1 MSRMPLALI
10 VDDNPSFRASAR
22 LLLEPEGYLVAEVE
36 SGAAAV
42 ERAGAARPDL
52 VLLDVQLPDLD
63 GFAVAERLARL
74 ESPPDVILTSS
85 RDCADYGSLVA
96 ASPALGFIAKHELS
110 PAAIRALLDGAR
122 ARESTGG

>member
-22 LLLEPEGYLVAEVE
+22 LLLEPEGYVVAEVD

-42 ERAGAARPDL
+42 ESAGAAHPDL

-63 GFAVAERLARL
+63 GFAVAERLAQL
-74 ESPPDVILTSS
+74 EPSPDVILTSS
-85 RDCADYGSLVA
+85 RDSADYGSLVA
-96 ASPALGFIAKHELS
+96 ASS
-110 PAAIRALLDGAR
+110 
-122 ARESTGG
+122 